1 MKYKHKKEI
10 EERFF
15 KFDVNFRL
23 IQDIKN
29 GVAIFKINISDDMDV
44 VVQDDRGLYACG
56 FYLFIYTLL
65 IRSLAKNKSKTN
77 LCLNLKD
84 SKINLS
90 LNLKDLPLCYRYID
104 AKYTD
109 AYPSLAI
116 KVEKRN
122 GIGMVS
128 VNYSVVDYLFYNH
141 LSEI

>member
-23 IQDIKN
+23 IQDIRN

-44 VVQDDRGLYACG
+44 VIQDDRDLYVCG

-65 IRSLAKNKSKTN
+65 IRSLAENKSKTN
-77 LCLNLKD
+77 LSLNLKD

-90 LNLKDLPLCYRYID
+90 LNLKNLPLCHRYID
-104 AKYTD
+104 AKYTH

-122 GIGMVS
+122 GMKS

-141 LSEI
+141 LNEI